1 MSRFAVLQELTPD
14 PSEDEYEATTEATQS
29 LKEQNIDKPV
39 PTGSNAEQDKEAP
52 SNTECTED
60 DNANSAANDT
70 PIEHVET
77 KAAQPSIISDVITS
91 ITDPLEG
98 KATLPFNRGVIT
110 IVYGSSALLLVVWA
124 ALFAFLP
131 FGSEEQFHVGA
142 MIIVTLAFMGSFQ
155 WFITMCQRD
164 YEQGLITFAND
175 KNTPGHKA
183 EAKKSK

>member
-1 MSRFAVLQELTPD
+1 MSRFAVLQELTPE
-14 PSEDEYEATTEATQS
+14 PSEDEYEATAEVTQP

-39 PTGSNAEQDKEAP
+39 PTGSIEEQDKEAP
-52 SNTECTED
+52 SNAECAED
-60 DNANSAANDT
+60 DKTKFTESDT
-70 PIEHVET
+70 SGVLEET
-77 KAAQPSIISDVITS
+77 NAAQPSIISDVITS

-142 MIIVTLAFMGSFQ
+142 MIVITLAFMGSFQ
-155 WFITMCQRD
+155 W
-164 YEQGLITFAND
+164 
-175 KNTPGHKA
+175 
-183 EAKKSK
+183 